1 MQYNSITQML
11 TLAADHDIP
20 LWQVVLQAEMTQ
32 TQQSEA
38 VIFQRLSARYEV
50 MCRSCNRALTEPLPT
65 IGGLIEGVA
74 SAQHTYAAT
83 GGLSGEFINRLMA
96 RALSA
101 SEVNA
106 SMGKICAAPTAGACG
121 ILPAVLLSVG
131 ETHNADT
138 WKILEALLIAS
149 GVGVVIMTN
158 ATVAGAEGGCQAECG
173 AAAAMAA
180 AGAVYLSGGSNET
193 VERAVAISLMNVLG
207 LVCDPVAGLVQIPC
221 AQRNAS
227 QAVNALI
234 SADMALAGMNS
245 VIPADE
251 MIDAMYQVG
260 RMLPASLRE
269 TGKGG
274 TAATPAG
281 KAVYNRVFR
290 SAL

>member
-1 MQYNSITQML
+1 MQYNSIAQML
-11 TLAADHDIP
+11 TLAETHNMS
-20 LWQVVLQAEMTQ
+20 LWQVVLEAEMAQ
-32 TQQSEA
+32 TEQSA
-38 VIFQRLSARYEV
+38 DDIFRRLSARYEV
-50 MCRSCNRALTEPLPT
+50 MRRSAKRALEEPLPT

-74 SAQHTYAAT
+74 STQHTYAAT
-83 GGLSGEFINRLMA
+83 GGISGEFINRLMA
-96 RALSA
+96 QALSA

-121 ILPAVLLSVG
+121 VLPSVLMSVG
-131 ETHNADT
+131 EKYDADNQR
-138 WKILEALLIAS
+138 ILEALLIAS
-149 GVGVVIMTN
+149 GIGVVIMTN

-180 AGAVYLSGGSNET
+180 AGAVYLAGGSNQT
-193 VERAVAISLMNVLG
+193 TERAVAIALMNVLG

-234 SADMALAGMNS
+234 SADMALAGMDS
-245 VIPADE
+245 VVPADE
-251 MIDAMYQVG
+251 MIDAMFQVG

-274 TAATPAG
+274 TAGTPAG
-281 KAVYNRVFR
+281 KAIYRRVFR
-290 SAL
+290 DR